1 MHDANVAAARARA
14 ALTKKQTEKGPSDE
28 EDELERNDGEI
39 SENSS
44 SSSESQ
50 HAEKEDARERT
61 LQKSKT
67 LSNERSA
74 EDNLQAQIDRQK
86 KVNDKKMKELAETR
100 CCYPTQDPVQP
111 NTQLSSPN

>member
-1 MHDANVAAARARA
+1 MAVAAARARA
-14 ALTKKQTEKGPSDE
+14 ALTKKQREKGPSDE

-50 HAEKEDARERT
+50 HAEKEDVRERT
-61 LQKSKT
+61 LQKLKT
-67 LSNERSA
+67 LSKERSA

-100 CCYPTQDPVQP
+100 GSYPTQDLVQP
-111 NTQLSSPN
+111 DTQISSPN